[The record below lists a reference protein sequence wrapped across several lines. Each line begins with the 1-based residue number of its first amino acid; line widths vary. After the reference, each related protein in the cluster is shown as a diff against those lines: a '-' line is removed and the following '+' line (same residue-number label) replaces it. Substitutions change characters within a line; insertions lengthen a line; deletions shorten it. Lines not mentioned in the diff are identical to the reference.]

1 MLIYKKYF
9 EILSKKEGDEEK
21 MAKIAGESEDIGLFR
36 YSLIVPALNETFIE
50 KSRNEYFI
58 NIASKEH
65 TLPNGTKKYFS
76 INAIKNWYYQYR
88 KYGFE
93 ALKPGT
99 RSDRGYSKRVPI
111 SIIETIEEIRK
122 TRPHI
127 TKREIY
133 EELCSKGE
141 IWKQDVAESTFYRF
155 LRINNEA
162 ISKERKRM

>member
-1 MLIYKKYF
+1 MVKI
-9 EILSKKEGDEEK
+9 EGEV
-21 MAKIAGESEDIGLFR
+21 EDIGLFR
-36 YSLIVPALNETFIE
+36 YSLIVPALNETFVE

-76 INAIKNWYYQYR
+76 INSIKKWYYDYR

-93 ALKPGT
+93 VLKKGQ
-99 RSDRGYSKRVPI
+99 RKDKGASKKVPI
-111 SIIETIEEIRK
+111 SILETIEEIRK

-133 EELCSKGE
+133 ETLCSKGE
-141 IWKQDVAESTFYRF
+141 LRKQDVAESTFYRF
-155 LRINNEA
+155 LRINETA
-162 ISKERKRM
+162 MSKERKRM

>member
-99 RSDRGYSKRVPI
+99 RSDRGSSKRVPI

-141 IWKQDVAESTFYRF
+141 IRKQDVAESTFYRF